1 MFGIGFGE
9 MLIIGVVLLLA
20 VGPRQL
26 PALMKTVGKGI
37 RDVRRAAEDLR
48 RSTGI
53 DELLRDEDLRNP
65 LRDRTPERVEPYRL
79 TAADLEREQPREGVD
94 ASHDR
99 FQQEADA
106 RVAASSGAFVPEASS
121 PIDPSVEAYDSSVR
135 DRKTET

>member
-9 MLIIGVVLLLA
+9 MLIIGVVLLIA

-26 PALMKTVGKGI
+26 PALMKTVGKGL

-65 LRDRTPERVEPYRL
+65 LRDRPATNPESAAPYKL
-79 TAADLEREQPREGVD
+79 SAADKERELPREGID
-94 ASHDR
+94 AAHAR
-99 FQQEADA
+99 VQAEADA
-106 RVAASSGAFVPEASS
+106 RVAQGGGLLP
-121 PIDPSVEAYDSSVR
+121 PSTPGLPGSTGSADS
-135 DRKTET
+135 

>member
-9 MLIIGVVLLLA
+9 MLIIGVVLLIA

-26 PALMKTVGKGI
+26 PALMKTVGKGL

-65 LRDRTPERVEPYRL
+65 LRDRPATNPESVAPYKL
-79 TAADLEREQPREGVD
+79 SAADKERELPREGID
-94 ASHDR
+94 AVHAR
-99 FQQEADA
+99 VQAEADA
-106 RVAASSGAFVPEASS
+106 RVAQGGGLVPPSMPGASGSMGSA
-121 PIDPSVEAYDSSVR
+121 DS
-135 DRKTET
+135 

>member
-65 LRDRTPERVEPYRL
+65 LRDREPEKPAPFHMG
-79 TAADLEREQPREGVD
+79 AADFEREGPREGID
-94 ASHDR
+94 AAHAR
-99 FQQEADA
+99 VTAEADA
-106 RVAASSGAFVPEASS
+106 RVAATGALPNSILPSGA
-121 PIDPSVEAYDSSVR
+121 PITPPSN
-135 DRKTET
+135 TET

>member
-65 LRDRTPERVEPYRL
+65 LRDREPEKPAAYRL
-79 TAADLEREQPREGVD
+79 GATDFERELPREGIDV
-94 ASHDR
+94 AFER
-99 FQQEADA
+99 VAAENDA
-106 RVAASSGAFVPEASS
+106 RVVATGSLPPSMPPSSGSNDAMGS
-121 PIDPSVEAYDSSVR
+121 
-135 DRKTET
+135 

>member
-9 MLIIGVVLLLA
+9 MLIIAVVLLIA
-20 VGPRQL
+20 VGPKQL

-65 LRDRTPERVEPYRL
+65 LRDRTPEKPAPYRL
-79 TAADLEREQPREGVD
+79 GAADFERELPRDGLD
-94 ASHDR
+94 AAHERVRVED
-99 FQQEADA
+99 DA
-106 RVAASSGAFVPEASS
+106 RVAATGALPNSIVPTGAPITPPDNTEA
-121 PIDPSVEAYDSSVR
+121 
-135 DRKTET
+135 